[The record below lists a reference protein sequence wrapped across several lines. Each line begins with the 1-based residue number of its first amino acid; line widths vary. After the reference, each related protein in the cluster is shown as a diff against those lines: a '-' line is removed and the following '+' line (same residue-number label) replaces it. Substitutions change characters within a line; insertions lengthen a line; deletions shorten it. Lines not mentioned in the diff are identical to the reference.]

1 MADMVGAATQGALVT
16 SAENVEYQRRVH
28 QNRGVVAGRRRLEFV
43 GEGLSFVAG
52 LGLLLD

>member
-1 MADMVGAATQGALVT
+1 MVGAATQGALVP

-28 QNRGVVAGRRRLEFV
+28 RNRGVVARRRRLEFV

-52 LGLLLD
+52 LGLFLD